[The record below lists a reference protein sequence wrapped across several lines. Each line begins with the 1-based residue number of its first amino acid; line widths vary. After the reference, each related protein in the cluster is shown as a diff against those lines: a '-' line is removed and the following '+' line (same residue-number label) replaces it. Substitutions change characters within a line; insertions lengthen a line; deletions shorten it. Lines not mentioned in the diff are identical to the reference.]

1 MASCKT
7 SIEQYL
13 LDLMLNLMIVLK
25 SKFEQETHVCL
36 FVFFLIHIMTFTRL
50 NMKKSYS
57 HQVIFFNALPGKTKS
72 VLKSNLN

>member
-25 SKFEQETHVCL
+25 SEFEQAIQRKV
-36 FVFFLIHIMTFTRL
+36 
-50 NMKKSYS
+50 
-57 HQVIFFNALPGKTKS
+57 GG
-72 VLKSNLN
+72 